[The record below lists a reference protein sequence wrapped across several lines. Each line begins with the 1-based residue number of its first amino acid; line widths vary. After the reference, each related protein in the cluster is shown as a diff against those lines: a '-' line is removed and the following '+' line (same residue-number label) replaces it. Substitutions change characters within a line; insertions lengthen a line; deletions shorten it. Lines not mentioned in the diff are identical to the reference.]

1 MRAVIA
7 GNDVI
12 ELSENTPRAI
22 KLIRKAIHE
31 KRLTMDRINVSVK
44 KILAAKY
51 WAGLNMPVNLKTDS
65 VFQDLNGGESLALN
79 QRLADASVTV
89 LKSDSLIRQLDP
101 TRKTAIISMGV
112 TEVSTFQKEM
122 IKHYTN
128 STNYILSKIA
138 SAADIAGMKKDLQSY
153 DQIIVAVHDYRKR
166 PQSSLDYNQEL
177 KSFITDLSKLNT
189 ITCLFANPYTMIGL
203 KGIER
208 SKSLL
213 INYQNSEEAQIASA
227 KVLSNKMQASGRLPV
242 AVNNLFKTGDGVSF
256 FPVPIAFSGQ
266 ISK

>member
-1 MRAVIA
+1 M
-7 GNDVI
+7 
-12 ELSENTPRAI
+12 
-22 KLIRKAIHE
+22 
-31 KRLTMDRINVSVK
+31 
-44 KILAAKY
+44 
-51 WAGLNMPVNLKTDS
+51 
-65 VFQDLNGGESLALN
+65 
-79 QRLADASVTV
+79 
-89 LKSDSLIRQLDP
+89 
-101 TRKTAIISMGV
+101 
-112 TEVSTFQKEM
+112 
-122 IKHYTN
+122 
-128 STNYILSKIA
+128 
-138 SAADIAGMKKDLQSY
+138 
-153 DQIIVAVHDYRKR
+153 
-166 PQSSLDYNQEL
+166 
-177 KSFITDLSKLNT
+177 LNT